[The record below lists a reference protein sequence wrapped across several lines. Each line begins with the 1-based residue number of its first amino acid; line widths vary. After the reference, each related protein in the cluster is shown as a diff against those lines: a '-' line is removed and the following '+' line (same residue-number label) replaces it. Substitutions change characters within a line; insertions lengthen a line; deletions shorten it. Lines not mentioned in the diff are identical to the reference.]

1 MMCGLRLCRSAV
13 VKVPTDPLLLTPPQD
28 CIARGDL
35 ALLLLQV
42 FFEVRC
48 CSFFDRLMQLVIV
61 SAWSL
66 AKFKP
71 TAGAPP
77 RTILLWYNYTR
88 LSNTCDFN
96 SFIRPWQVG
105 WHGAKGRRGGALGLL
120 VKDPMDGHQVR
131 AVTAPCAIVF
141 ALTLHTQTALATLQ
155 IKVEDHRRQRIVL
168 FNTVTKDWFVTISA
182 AASKHQKRFRHRRK
196 QVPPNGMHHT
206 DGCKVAFTSRLRCAI

>member
-1 MMCGLRLCRSAV
+1 MCGLRLCRSAV

-88 LSNTCDFN
+88 FQILAILIHLFARGRSGGMGLRDEEAVLSAC
-96 SFIRPWQVG
+96 S
-105 WHGAKGRRGGALGLL
+105 
-120 VKDPMDGHQVR
+120 
-131 AVTAPCAIVF
+131 
-141 ALTLHTQTALATLQ
+141 
-155 IKVEDHRRQRIVL
+155 
-168 FNTVTKDWFVTISA
+168 
-182 AASKHQKRFRHRRK
+182 
-196 QVPPNGMHHT
+196 
-206 DGCKVAFTSRLRCAI
+206 